1 MAEPL
6 RMARVPLDGAAL
18 VEVARRRGLPTRE
31 LDLGYTAH
39 CALTELFGELAP
51 RPFSLQPTT
60 GRWQPVLGYT
70 TADAKALRARAELG
84 ADPWL
89 FERVVDWA
97 ELATKPMPS
106 AWSAGQRL
114 GFRVETVPV
123 GRAAKAHAHHREGA
137 EVDVFL
143 LRCREAGE
151 GVRVDREEVY
161 RDWLTG
167 QLARHGGAR
176 VTELRVEAYKRERFT
191 RRTQGE
197 GRRSH
202 LSERPRVTFR
212 GALEVTDPAGFDA
225 LLRRGVGRHRAF
237 GLGMLLLSAG

>member
-18 VEVARRRGLPTRE
+18 VEVARRRGLPSRD
-31 LDLGYTAH
+31 LDLGYAAH
-39 CALTELFGELAP
+39 CALTELFGDLAP
-51 RPFSLQPTT
+51 RPFALQPTVR
-60 GRWQPVLGYT
+60 RWQPVLGYT
-70 TADAKALRARAELG
+70 SADAAGLRARAELG
-84 ADPWL
+84 ADPWM

-97 ELATKPMPS
+97 ELATKPMP
-106 AWSAGQRL
+106 ATWSGGQRL

-123 GRAAKAHAHHREGA
+123 ARAAKGYGQREAGA

-143 LRCREAGE
+143 LRCREAGD
-151 GVRVDREEVY
+151 GARVDREAVY
-161 RDWLTG
+161 REWLSG

-197 GRRSH
+197 GRKSH
-202 LSERPRVTFR
+202 VCEWPKVTFR